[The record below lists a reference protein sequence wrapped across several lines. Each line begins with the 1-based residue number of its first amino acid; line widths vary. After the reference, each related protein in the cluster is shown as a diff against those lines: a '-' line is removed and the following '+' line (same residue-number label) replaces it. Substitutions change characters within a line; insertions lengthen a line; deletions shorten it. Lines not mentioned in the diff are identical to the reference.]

1 MPDSHVRF
9 SEYARQLIQEGS
21 KRAGRGAMAIVLAAS
36 MTGAMVPA
44 QAFAQESTPTEVAT
58 SVEAKNTPDSGKA
71 AASTVSGQKSDS
83 TASQQKEDVTEKK
96 SSSAVTESKGAATTG
111 SQQTTALSAKLNLQV
126 ATSKTTS
133 STAPST
139 TSDVSAKKAAASTSD
154 TAPSFDAS
162 SVVYNSG
169 DAKLTIDGREAGTF
183 AVFQVAGSWT
193 AGTPVQGADGRWRA
207 TLTIVPKAEN
217 RIPGHFGDSGYELD
231 SSASKLTLTYVY
243 VPTTGKW
250 ITDTFSD
257 RATVAYKKAAQAPAF
272 DIAKQSVGVVVYAA
286 GEWDPA
292 YEGTVQIPSG
302 MVQSVSKPYQKDGR
316 WFVDV
321 ELKQGTPKDYGVGDK
336 TSDGVYLFDDANS
349 VTTFSFATD
358 SLDGTT
364 WTAMPTEDGDPK
376 VAFYQVAAPDADAI
390 VNAKVTV
397 KTTDGTKEGSYYL
410 GAGTYEVGPVI
421 MGYAGPVC
429 VVTLKSDQQQSY
441 VDEFNADQAND
452 DTYELS
458 VAKPSDLQFYFSYDP
473 ETQEWTNTTSD
484 QYIYV
489 KKAPE
494 KAPAFDAAAVVEND
508 AAVTAQIKLADGTT
522 VDAKAASI
530 KDVAASYQAS
540 DPVQDKDG
548 NWTATLT
555 IVPKAFADYPGLAAL
570 VKDNAAKGSTFEL
583 DSESSNLTLTYRYSK
598 DSGTWAADGQ
608 ATVVFQEKAAT
619 PAEPQNPQDPTK
631 PTTPAAPTTDPSTN
645 NSNTN
650 NSSTKTTNA
659 AGTSNNS
666 PAKKNVPAQTS
677 TAKKATANSS
687 SLPKTGDTSNAAGA
701 ATAGIIGIAS
711 VVLSAVSSLLQKR
724 RNEE

>member
-1 MPDSHVRF
+1 MPDGHVRF
-9 SEYARQLIQEGS
+9 SEYARQLIQEGG
-21 KRAGRGAMAIVLAAS
+21 KRAGRGAMSIVLTAS

-44 QAFAQESTPTEVAT
+44 VAIAQESTPAE
-58 SVEAKNTPDSGKA
+58 
-71 AASTVSGQKSDS
+71 
-83 TASQQKEDVTEKK
+83 
-96 SSSAVTESKGAATTG
+96 
-111 SQQTTALSAKLNLQV
+111 V

-133 STAPST
+133 STVPST
-139 TSDVSAKKAAASTSD
+139 TSSVSTKKSAAATSD
-154 TAPSFDAS
+154 TAP
-162 SVVYNSG
+162 
-169 DAKLTIDGREAGTF
+169 
-183 AVFQVAGSWT
+183 
-193 AGTPVQGADGRWRA
+193 
-207 TLTIVPKAEN
+207 
-217 RIPGHFGDSGYELD
+217 
-231 SSASKLTLTYVY
+231 
-243 VPTTGKW
+243 
-250 ITDTFSD
+250 
-257 RATVAYKKAAQAPAF
+257 AF
-272 DIAKQSVGVVVYAA
+272 NIAKQSVGVVVYAA

-358 SLDGTT
+358 SFDGTT
-364 WTAMPTEDGDPK
+364 WTAMSTEDGGPK
-376 VAFYQVAAPDADAI
+376 VVFYQVAAPDADAI

-397 KTTDGTKEGSYYL
+397 RTTDLTKEGSYYL

-441 VDEFNADQAND
+441 VDEFNVKQANG

-473 ETQEWTNTTSD
+473 ETQEWTSTTSD

-494 KAPAFDAAAVVEND
+494 KAPTFDAAAVVEND
-508 AAVTAQIKLADGTT
+508 TAVAAQIKLAVGTT
-522 VDAKAASI
+522 VDAGAASI

-540 DPVQDKDG
+540 DRMQDKDG
-548 NWTATLT
+548 NWTATIT
-555 IVPKAFADYPGLAAL
+555 IFPKAFADYPGLAAL

-598 DSGTWAADGQ
+598 DSGTWVADGQ
-608 ATVVFQEKAAT
+608 ATVVFQEKVVT
-619 PAEPQNPQDPTK
+619 PAEPQNPQDRAK

-645 NSNTN
+645 NSNT
-650 NSSTKTTNA
+650 KTTNA
-659 AGTSNNS
+659 ASTSNNTT
-666 PAKKNVPAQTS
+666 AKKNVPAQTS

-711 VVLSAVSSLLQKR
+711 VALSAVSSLLQKR
-724 RNEE
+724 RNQE